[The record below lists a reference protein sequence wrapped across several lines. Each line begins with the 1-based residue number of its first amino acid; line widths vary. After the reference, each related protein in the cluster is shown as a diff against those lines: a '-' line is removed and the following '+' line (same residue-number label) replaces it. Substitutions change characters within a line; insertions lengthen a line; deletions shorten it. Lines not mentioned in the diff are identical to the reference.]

1 MSFRPINNNEE
12 PTHDYYGFPNK
23 YKYDRTLDYQV
34 DPPLLGNDSKKIF
47 MYILIVGFLILI
59 ISMGSISGYYAWF
72 SFENDPYWVRI
83 IRTYVAVLFSPF
95 YIFYIFVKTTVFKT

>member
-1 MSFRPINNNEE
+1 MSFRPVNNNEE

-34 DPPLLGNDSKKIF
+34 ETPFLGNDSKKIF
-47 MYILIVGFLILI
+47 ISMLIIGFLILI

-72 SFENDPYWVRI
+72 SFQNDPYWVRI

-95 YIFYIFVKTTVFKT
+95 YIFYIFIKTTVFKT

>member
-12 PTHDYYGFPNK
+12 PTHDHYGFPNK

-34 DPPLLGNDSKKIF
+34 ETPLLGNDSKKIF
-47 MYILIVGFLILI
+47 MYIFLVGFLILI